1 MARKGEKILRIAAAV
16 LAALFI
22 VLLGTDALRYRST
35 LYSAPFWVFALA
47 RAVECLL
54 PAALCAAAAWPPR
67 LCRCPST
74 SGPDIRSQI

>member
-22 VLLGTDALRYRST
+22 VLLGADALRYRST

-54 PAALCAAAAWPPR
+54 PAALCAAAAWIVGRRLEHPPR
-67 LCRCPST
+67 KEKQS
-74 SGPDIRSQI
+74 

>member
-54 PAALCAAAAWPPR
+54 PAALCAAAAWIVRRRLEHPPR
-67 LCRCPST
+67 KEKQS
-74 SGPDIRSQI
+74 